1 MSTKW
6 VLVGSGGENTIAT
19 SVDGITW
26 TGLGRSIFYEA
37 YGVAYANNLWVAV
50 GNGSN
55 TIATSSDGITWTGRG
70 NTALAYNGYGVEYGK
85 DISGNDLWV
94 VVGQGINTNIVT
106 SVDGITWTARYNVGF
121 SYGYSIAYAN
131 NLWVMVGASPGTG
144 SGNTIATSVDG
155 ITWTVRSRNVLA
167 IQGTDVAYANNLW
180 VAVGSGGGTG
190 IGNTI
195 ATSVDG
201 ITWTGRGASVITSV
215 GYGVAYGNKLWVAVG
230 SGGNTIATSV
240 DGITW
245 TGRGSSVLTGAGY
258 SVAYANKFWV
268 IVGQGGNTV
277 ATSVDGIT
285 WTGRGATILT
295 TSGRGVAGP
304 LPLPLTLSN
313 FTISQKAVGDASFNL
328 VAPTTDS
335 SGVFT
340 YTSSNTAVATI
351 SGSAVTIVGI
361 GTSTITANQARN
373 TEYLS
378 ASISTT
384 LTVIQGTTVLSN
396 FSVPAKTIGN
406 ADFSLVPPTTKNT
419 GLITYTSSDTSVA
432 TISGTTIT
440 IVGIGTSTIT
450 ASQANTANFSS
461 ATTTALLTVGLAA
474 TITDFSVPA
483 KTFGDAPFS
492 IVDPTSNST
501 GTFTYTSSN
510 TAVATISGST
520 VTIIGAGT
528 ATITAFQGFT
538 EIYGPG
544 SITTTFTVNQAPPTM
559 TNFSVPT
566 KTFGDVSFGIVAPT
580 TNSTGAF
587 TYTSSDTTVATVSGS
602 RITIVGGGT
611 ATINANQASAANY
624 LAGTIPATF
633 TVNPTTTVLSNFY
646 VPAKSISTAPF
657 NLSPPTTNGN
667 GTFTYTSSDPT
678 VATID
683 GSMVTIIGLGTTA
696 ITAIQASTAS
706 FMSASI
712 TETLTVMNKVP
723 VSIGVGSGGNTIASS
738 TDLGLTWT
746 GRGAT
751 PFTTAG
757 YGVAGPATY
766 ADPSLNG
773 TLMISIYPVA
783 NSSCVLVDGFFKS
796 SLPSTLPIDITTANK
811 VVYGNGI
818 WVIGTYNTTGGNTI
832 AISSD
837 GGLTWTGKPLVNS
850 GNSLNTLTY
859 ANNLWVAGVIISS
872 SPAIIY
878 SSNNWATATTVSN
891 TMPHIGFNNISFAH
905 GYWFTNYYNRIY
917 STNDSNIT
925 SNFINRDN
933 AIIFNQNHLIPK
945 KFVAGKDNL
954 GANLIITIAGG
965 YNTNATAGNTIA
977 KSTNGSTWTNVPTT
991 LFNYYDSYPVDLAYG
1006 KDGSGNGIW
1015 MICGWTYPNG
1025 QYGGSNG
1032 IIATSYDGTN
1042 WTKTYTFSINS
1053 GAYVIKW
1060 TGTEWYAVCS
1070 DTMMKSTDGINW
1082 TTTANNSFMDLDIG
1096 PVVTYTKPT
1105 FIAVGQGGNTMATSN
1120 NGTTWT
1126 GAGSGV
1132 FRTAGY
1138 GVSWNGKE
1146 WVAVGS
1152 GGNTIAYSSDG
1163 ILWRGNSLLTFSTQG
1178 NDVAYGKDISGNGLW
1193 VVTGQG
1199 GNSIATSS
1207 NGLTWTGRG
1216 TTVFTSAGWCVAFG
1230 KDGSGNRL
1238 LVAVGQG
1245 TNTIATST
1253 NGITWTGR
1261 GATIFTTKGIGVTY
1275 ANNLW
1280 IAVGQGGNSIA
1291 TSVNGINWTGLG
1303 STIFTQGNG
1312 IRYTTNLW
1320 VATGTGANTIAT
1332 STNGTTWTGRGAT
1345 IFTTAGQDVLGPTS
1359 VEPIMTFTV
1368 PSKYIEEAPFT
1379 ITPPTTNSSG
1389 LITYTSSNASVAT
1402 IDGTTVTIVGLGTT
1416 TISAFQA
1423 STEYY
1428 ISGTIDASFTVN
1440 KLVTVLTDFSVP
1452 EKSIGDEAFTI
1463 IPPTSNSDAE
1473 ATYTYTSSNTTVATI
1488 VGTTITIVGAGT
1500 TTITA
1505 FQASSERY
1513 ASGTTTATFIVNKL
1527 ITVLA
1532 DFSVPAK
1539 TFGDVSFNLV
1549 APTMN
1554 RDGAIT
1560 YTSSNLA
1567 VATISGSRVT
1577 IVGGGTTT
1585 ITAFQ
1590 ASTPIYV
1597 SGTITAPLVV
1607 NQATTILT
1615 NFSVPTK
1622 TFGNAAFNIVAPTT
1636 NGNGAITYTSSDT
1649 TVATISG
1656 TTITIVGG
1664 GTTTITANQAST
1676 TNYLAGTITATL
1688 TVNQAIPTI
1697 TNFVVPAKIIGDV
1710 SFSLVNPTS
1719 NSSGLFTYTSSNT
1732 EVATIE
1738 GNIVT
1743 IIKNGIVIIT
1753 ASQASTNK
1761 YLSGS
1766 ITGTL
1771 YVRLIPTITNFVI
1784 PTKTYGEVS
1793 YFLFPSP
1800 ISNSSGYY
1808 TFTSSNTSVA
1818 TIYSSAVNSA
1828 NEVSVYGGGTAT
1840 ITAVQAMTDQ
1850 YISGTITTTF
1860 TVNPATTVL
1869 SIFSFS
1875 SRIYGDFTNINGPA
1889 FTIVPPTTNRPYDKG
1904 GFTYTSSDTSVATIN
1919 EYIITI
1925 VGAGTTTI
1933 TATQAGTSNYLS
1945 ASITAPFIISPATGL
1960 LSNFSVP
1967 DKVVGDASF
1976 SITNPASAANINYR
1990 LSNTGAFTYTS
2001 SNLAV
2006 ATIQGN
2012 VITVVGKGIST
2023 ITAVQA
2029 ATTNYT
2035 SASITTTFRVRL
2047 SPVLSNFVIPAKI
2060 FGDANFTVTPPTSD
2074 SDGAFNYSSSNTAVA
2089 WVSGNVITIVGG
2101 GTTTVTASQYFTD
2114 NYAIK
2119 TITTT
2124 FTVNPATPVLS
2135 NFSMYPR
2142 YILDTDVYMSA
2153 PASNSYGTFTY
2164 TSSNL
2169 AVVGTIVK
2177 SQYGGGYQGPIVG
2190 LGSTTITAYQAATA
2204 NYTGGSITTILQIV
2218 KVPNVLTYFF
2228 VPSLKF
2234 GDAPYTLTKPNSYSY
2249 GAFTYTSSNTSVATI
2264 SGEVI
2269 TVVGIGSSI
2278 ITANQASTPTYETGT
2293 TSGTLVVSA
2302 GLTGLANFVVPTKT
2316 FGDASFNL
2324 VAPTT
2329 SSPGAITY
2337 TSSNTAVATVT
2348 NNTITIVGAGT
2359 STITASQASTTN
2371 YASGTISATLTV
2383 NKATT
2388 ALTNFSVPAKAFGDA
2403 SFNIVAPTTN
2413 SNGSLTYTSSNTAV
2427 ATVSGSR
2434 ITIIGVGTS
2443 TITASQET
2451 NTNYTA
2457 ATSTTTLTV
2466 NKATTVLTN
2475 FSVPLKI
2482 FRNAP
2487 FLVNPPTTNSNGAIT
2502 YTSSNTAVATI
2513 SGTTITIVGIGTS
2526 TITANQATTTNYL
2539 AGTTTA
2545 VFQVN
2550 NATPVITNFVIPTK
2564 TFGDAAFSLV
2574 NPTSN
2579 SIGAFTYTSS
2589 NTAVATIAGNVVTI
2603 VGGGTTTITAT
2614 QASTADYD
2622 IGTSNATLTVNQAT
2636 TILSNFSVSAKTYGD
2651 VSFNMV
2657 APTTN
2662 SNGAFTYTS
2671 SNTEVATIVGNTITI
2686 VGAGTSTIT
2695 AIQASTV
2702 SYTSS
2707 SITASFQV
2715 GQGIPTLSFS
2725 IPTKTI
2731 LDAAYTI
2738 TPPTS
2743 NSIGTFTYSSSN
2755 ASVATI
2761 VGTTVT
2767 MVGLGTTTI
2776 TAVQANSVNYVPAT
2790 ITATFTVIKATP
2802 TLTNFS
2808 IPTKNL
2814 GNPTF
2819 LITAP
2824 TTDSDGTFTYTSSDT
2839 SVATIVGNR
2848 VTIKAVGTSIITA
2861 SQASTANYFAATNTD
2876 TLIVTLV
2883 PTVLTNFSLP
2893 LKKFTDIPFKIQ
2905 ASSNSSGAITYT
2917 SSDTSI
2923 ATIVGDMV
2931 TIVAAGTTS
2940 ISATQ
2945 VSWTNYASATITETL
2960 QVDPLTTVL
2969 ANFSVPQKTFGNAPF
2984 SLANP
2989 SSNRPGAFTYTSSD
3003 TSVATIDGNMVTIV
3017 RGGTSTI
3024 TATQSG
3030 ANNYTPETITSLFT
3044 VNRAIPVITNFVVPE
3059 KLFGDANF
3067 NIIDPSSNSNG
3078 NFTYTSSNS
3087 FVANV
3092 VGNIV
3097 IIVGAGTC
3105 TINAVQASTVSYIS
3119 GTISASLVVNKGPP
3133 TMTNFTISTK
3143 TFGNSAF
3150 KLTPPTSNSIG
3161 AFTYTSSDITVATVA
3176 RDVVTIVGLGTAT
3189 ITALQ
3194 TSTAHYTSGS
3204 TTTTLTVNQ
3213 GASTLSNFVV
3223 PAKTAGDAA
3232 FSLVPPTTKSDGAI
3246 TYTSSN
3252 TSVATIV
3259 GNTVTI
3265 VGGGTST
3272 ITANQAS
3279 TETFASGIITAP
3291 FTVTRISTILTNFSV
3306 PQKTFGNATFAITP
3320 PTSNSDGL
3328 ITYTSSNTSVATVE
3342 GDVVTIVGAGNTT
3355 ITAVQAMTPTYASAT
3370 ITVVFQVN
3378 PITTVLTNFS
3388 VPAKIPGDADF
3399 GLVPPSSNSDGAFT
3413 YTSSNP
3419 AVATIVD
3426 GVVTIVGLGSS
3437 TISAVQASTT
3447 NYTSRTI
3454 TAILAVNRITT
3465 ALTNFV
3471 VPAKN
3476 FGDASFSLV
3485 PPTSNST
3492 GAFTYTSSNL
3502 LVATIAGD
3510 VVTLV
3515 GTGSCIITAAQAST
3529 FNSTSA
3535 EITASLVI
3543 SRTSPILTNFSVL
3556 AKDFGSAAF
3565 KLTPPTTNGV
3575 GAFTYTSSDLTVAT
3589 IVKDIV
3595 TLVGIGTATI
3605 TAVQVS
3611 TANFT
3616 SGTITTTLT
3625 VSRGT
3630 PVLTSFVVGTK
3641 KIGDEAFSLVPPT
3654 SNSDGAIT
3662 YTSSD
3667 LSVATIDGSTITIVG
3682 RGTSTITAVQAST
3695 TNFLSGSTTALFT
3708 VNRITSVL
3716 TNFSVPVKTFG
3727 DASFNLV
3734 APSSNSDG
3742 TFTYTSSDL
3751 NVATIEGS
3759 TVTIVGGGSATI
3771 TAVQSSTAIYG
3782 SESITAL
3789 FQVNQIKTVL
3799 SEFSVS
3805 TKIIGDEAFALVPP
3819 ITNGDG
3825 TFTYTSSNPAVAT
3838 IDGDVVTILALGSTT
3853 IRAVQ
3858 ASTANYTSDTITT
3871 LFQVKLIRT
3880 VLTNFVVP
3888 TKTVGDVSFNLIP
3901 PTTNSTGAFTY
3912 TSSNLL
3918 VATVAADVVTI
3929 VGTGNVTI
3937 AAFQESTENS
3947 TSAKITASLIVN
3959 KASNSMSWFSV
3970 PEKAFGNA
3978 PFTLTAPTTN
3988 SNGAFT
3994 YTSSDTSVATIVR
4007 DVITIVGVG
4016 TSTITAVQARTVN
4029 YEAGTMTTLFTVGEG
4044 TPVLTNF
4051 SMPTKKVG
4059 DTPFNI
4065 INPSSN
4071 SNGAFTYTSSDPAV
4085 ATIVGDLVTIVG
4097 RGTSTITARQSSTTN
4112 FVTGTITSTLQV
4124 NLIPTVLTNFA
4135 VATKTF
4141 GGATFTIIPPT
4152 TNSDGEFTYTS
4163 SDITV
4168 AAIDDDVVTIVGA
4181 GNAII
4186 TAVQESTN
4194 SYGVGTT
4201 TALFTVDPIRTVL
4214 SNFAIPA
4221 KIIGD
4226 GDFSIARPTTASNG
4240 AITYTSSNLTV
4251 ATIEN
4256 DAITIVG
4263 LGSSIIT
4270 ATQAATDDYT
4280 SARTTAIFNVN
4291 LLTTVLSDFAVPA
4304 KIVGDASF
4312 SLVPPTTN
4320 TAGAFTYTSSNAL
4333 VATVSADVVTVVGV
4347 GTCTITAVQAST
4359 PNSTSSIITASLVVS
4374 KNAPTFTNFSIA
4386 DKVFGNAA
4394 FKLTHPTSTNTAGAF
4409 TYTSSDPTVATIA
4422 KDVVTIIGVGS
4433 ATITAVQ
4440 ASTASFTSGTITTTL
4455 TVNSGTPVLTNF
4467 SVPTK
4472 IGGSAPFSLV
4482 IPRSISDGAFTYT
4495 SSNADVATIDGDVVT
4510 IVGAGTTTITASQAS
4525 TDKYLPASV
4534 TATFT
4539 VNKITTVLTD
4549 FAVASKAVGNAAFSL
4564 VPPTTNSDGAFT
4576 YTSSNLA
4583 VATIAGDV
4591 VTIIGGGVSTIT
4603 AVQSGTTNYTSA
4615 TVTALFRVSA
4625 LTTVLSNFNI
4635 PTKAVG
4641 NAPFAI
4647 PPPTTNG
4654 DGAFTYTSS
4663 NTAIAT
4669 IAGNMMTIVGA
4680 GSITI
4685 KAVQASSENYTS
4697 ATIST
4702 MMIVN
4707 KGTPAIT
4714 NFVMPVKEIGMAD
4727 FSIINPTSPSTGEFT
4742 YTSSNIKVATI
4753 FKNVVS
4759 IKGIGTSTITATQA
4773 MSANYIGETLTT
4785 EFIVNQMSPTLSTAF
4800 IVPATK
4806 MVGDKTFK
4814 LVAPKSNSISPFVF
4828 SSSDIAVVKIAKDVV
4843 TVFGAGTATITATQA
4858 ATKSYGPKTV
4868 TGTITVTK
4876 KQTVLINFSI
4886 PTKTAGTAP
4895 FAIVP
4900 PTTNGNGLFTYT
4912 SSNQAVATIAGNMV
4926 TIVGV
4931 GNTTIT
4937 ANQAATANFTSETI
4951 STPLVVNLPTPQLGP
4966 LQITNKSLSNVSYTI
4981 VDPTK
4986 PINNTGTWTY
4996 SSSDLTKATVSGN
5009 VVTLVDSGIVTIRA
5023 ALSSD
5028 SVYNSALLMTQF
5040 SISAQDVAP
5049 SSFVFVKSSEV
5060 AAAIP
5065 ATFVPSLNVVLPP
5078 AVSNPANI
5086 AKFNPTLGT
5095 IAEKQANQ
5103 NMVVNALLYMFP
5115 MATTVSVPT
5124 TLLYVPL
5131 AFNKS
5136 KLKNIKLVRPSGT
5149 TDETP
5154 LVINTLATDSA
5165 VGFLCSILEVGNSV
5179 QLNGVGTFVGNFI
5192 KITRGA
5198 NNTYSVIKTTKANVT
5213 TNSVA
5218 TNGDIITF
5226 VGITA
5231 MIGYN

>member
-1 MSTKW
+1 MANKW
-6 VLVGSGGENTIAT
+6 IAVGLGGNSFAS
-19 SVDGITW
+19 SVDGINW
-26 TGLGRSIFYEA
+26 TGGGASVFTTLGFGVT
-37 YGVAYANNLWVAV
+37 YGNNLWVAV
-50 GNGSN
+50 G
-55 TIATSSDGITWTGRG
+55 TG
-70 NTALAYNGYGVEYGK
+70 
-85 DISGNDLWV
+85 
-94 VVGQGINTNIVT
+94 
-106 SVDGITWTARYNVGF
+106 
-121 SYGYSIAYAN
+121 
-131 NLWVMVGASPGTG
+131 
-144 SGNTIATSVDG
+144 GNTIATSTNG
-155 ITWTVRSRNVLA
+155 TTWTGRGQTVITSEGRS
-167 IQGTDVAYANNLW
+167 VAYENGLW
-180 VAVGSGGGTG
+180 VAVGSGGT
-190 IGNTI
+190 NRI

-201 ITWTGRGASVITSV
+201 ITWTGRSPSVFTM
-215 GYGVAYGNKLWVAVG
+215 YGLCVTYANNLWVATG
-230 SGGNTIATSV
+230 IGGNTIATSV
-240 DGITW
+240 DGLSW
-245 TGRGSSVLTGAGY
+245 TGRGVSVFTTSGFG
-258 SVAYANKFWV
+258 VAYANGLWV
-268 IVGQGGNTV
+268 AVGDGGNTI
-277 ATSVDGIT
+277 ATSTDGLT
-285 WTGRGATILT
+285 WTGRGASVITASGKGVAYGNGLWVAVGSGGNSIATSTNGTTWTGRGYNVFTNEARSVAYINNLWVATGIGGNTIAT
-295 TSGRGVAGP
+295 STNGTTWTGRGASVFTSGGYGVVRAP
-304 LPLPLTLSN
+304 PPLTPTISN
-313 FTISQKAVGDASFNL
+313 FTVSPKAFGDSSFNL
-328 VAPTTDS
+328 VNPTSDS
-335 SGVFT
+335 SGAFT

-351 SGSAVTIVGI
+351 VGSRVTMVGV
-361 GTSTITANQARN
+361 GTSTITAVQAS
-373 TEYLS
+373 TDYF
-378 ASISTT
+378 ISGTITTT
-384 LTVIQGTTVLSN
+384 LTVNQGTNVLTN
-396 FSVPAKTIGN
+396 FSVPVKSIGN
-406 ADFSLVPPTTKNT
+406 ADFAIVPPTTNSL
-419 GLITYTSSDTSVA
+419 GAITYTSSDTTVA
-432 TISGTTIT
+432 TIAGTTIT
-440 IVGIGTSTIT
+440 IVGVGSSTIT
-450 ASQANTANFSS
+450 ASQESTANYTS
-461 ATTTALLTVGLAA
+461 ATITALFTVGQAV
-474 TITDFSVPA
+474 TITDFVIPA
-483 KTFGDAPFS
+483 KTFGDVSFS
-492 IVDPTSNST
+492 LVDPSSNSD
-501 GTFTYTSSN
+501 GLFSYTSSN
-510 TAVATISGST
+510 TAVATIVGGT
-520 VTIIGAGT
+520 VTIVGAGT
-528 ATITAFQGFT
+528 TTITANQAFT

-544 SITTTFTVNQAPPTM
+544 SITASLVVSQATPTI
-559 TNFSVPT
+559 TNFLVPT
-566 KTFGDVSFGIVAPT
+566 KTFGDVSFNITPPT
-580 TNSTGAF
+580 TNSPASF

-611 ATINANQASAANY
+611 ATITANQASTANY
-624 LAGTIPATF
+624 LSGSIPATF
-633 TVNPTTTVLSNFY
+633 TVNQATPTITNFS
-646 VPAKSISTAPF
+646 VPAKIVGDASF
-657 NLSPPTTNGN
+657 NL
-667 GTFTYTSSDPT
+667 
-678 VATID
+678 V
-683 GSMVTIIGLGTTA
+683 
-696 ITAIQASTAS
+696 
-706 FMSASI
+706 
-712 TETLTVMNKVP
+712 
-723 VSIGVGSGGNTIASS
+723 
-738 TDLGLTWT
+738 
-746 GRGAT
+746 
-751 PFTTAG
+751 
-757 YGVAGPATY
+757 
-766 ADPSLNG
+766 
-773 TLMISIYPVA
+773 
-783 NSSCVLVDGFFKS
+783 
-796 SLPSTLPIDITTANK
+796 
-811 VVYGNGI
+811 
-818 WVIGTYNTTGGNTI
+818 
-832 AISSD
+832 
-837 GGLTWTGKPLVNS
+837 
-850 GNSLNTLTY
+850 
-859 ANNLWVAGVIISS
+859 
-872 SPAIIY
+872 
-878 SSNNWATATTVSN
+878 
-891 TMPHIGFNNISFAH
+891 
-905 GYWFTNYYNRIY
+905 
-917 STNDSNIT
+917 
-925 SNFINRDN
+925 
-933 AIIFNQNHLIPK
+933 
-945 KFVAGKDNL
+945 
-954 GANLIITIAGG
+954 
-965 YNTNATAGNTIA
+965 
-977 KSTNGSTWTNVPTT
+977 VPT
-991 LFNYYDSYPVDLAYG
+991 S
-1006 KDGSGNGIW
+1006 
-1015 MICGWTYPNG
+1015 
-1025 QYGGSNG
+1025 
-1032 IIATSYDGTN
+1032 
-1042 WTKTYTFSINS
+1042 
-1053 GAYVIKW
+1053 
-1060 TGTEWYAVCS
+1060 
-1070 DTMMKSTDGINW
+1070 
-1082 TTTANNSFMDLDIG
+1082 
-1096 PVVTYTKPT
+1096 
-1105 FIAVGQGGNTMATSN
+1105 
-1120 NGTTWT
+1120 
-1126 GAGSGV
+1126 
-1132 FRTAGY
+1132 
-1138 GVSWNGKE
+1138 
-1146 WVAVGS
+1146 
-1152 GGNTIAYSSDG
+1152 
-1163 ILWRGNSLLTFSTQG
+1163 
-1178 NDVAYGKDISGNGLW
+1178 
-1193 VVTGQG
+1193 
-1199 GNSIATSS
+1199 
-1207 NGLTWTGRG
+1207 
-1216 TTVFTSAGWCVAFG
+1216 
-1230 KDGSGNRL
+1230 
-1238 LVAVGQG
+1238 
-1245 TNTIATST
+1245 
-1253 NGITWTGR
+1253 
-1261 GATIFTTKGIGVTY
+1261 
-1275 ANNLW
+1275 
-1280 IAVGQGGNSIA
+1280 
-1291 TSVNGINWTGLG
+1291 
-1303 STIFTQGNG
+1303 
-1312 IRYTTNLW
+1312 
-1320 VATGTGANTIAT
+1320 
-1332 STNGTTWTGRGAT
+1332 
-1345 IFTTAGQDVLGPTS
+1345 
-1359 VEPIMTFTV
+1359 
-1368 PSKYIEEAPFT
+1368 
-1379 ITPPTTNSSG
+1379 NSSG
-1389 LITYTSSNASVAT
+1389 LITYTSSNEAVAT
-1402 IDGTTVTIVGLGTT
+1402 IDGSTVTIVGNGVS
-1416 TISAFQA
+1416 TITAVQA
-1423 STEYY
+1423 STTNYL
-1428 ISGTIDASFTVN
+1428 SG
-1440 KLVTVLTDFSVP
+1440 
-1452 EKSIGDEAFTI
+1452 SI
-1463 IPPTSNSDAE
+1463 
-1473 ATYTYTSSNTTVATI
+1473 
-1488 VGTTITIVGAGT
+1488 
-1500 TTITA
+1500 
-1505 FQASSERY
+1505 
-1513 ASGTTTATFIVNKL
+1513 TATFIVRL
-1527 ITVLA
+1527 TPVIT
-1532 DFSVPAK
+1532 DFSVTAK
-1539 TFGDVSFNLV
+1539 TFGDVSFNII
-1549 APTMN
+1549 APTTDS
-1554 RDGAIT
+1554 DGVFT
-1560 YTSSNLA
+1560 YTSSNTA
-1567 VATISGSRVT
+1567 VATVSGSRVT
-1577 IVGGGTTT
+1577 IVAAGSAT
-1585 ITAFQ
+1585 ITAVQ
-1590 ASTPIYV
+1590 SMTINYI

-1607 NQATTILT
+1607 SKATAILT
-1615 NFSVPTK
+1615 NFSVPIK
-1622 TFGNAAFNIVAPTT
+1622 TFGNAAFAITAPTT
-1636 NGNGAITYTSSDT
+1636 NSPGALTYTSSNT
-1649 TVATISG
+1649 AVATVSG

-1664 GTTTITANQAST
+1664 GTATITANQAST
-1676 TNYLAGTITATL
+1676 ANYLAGTITATL
-1688 TVNQAIPTI
+1688 TVNQATPTI
-1697 TNFVVPAKIIGDV
+1697 TNFVVPAKVIGDA
-1710 SFSLVNPTS
+1710 SFNLVNPTS
-1719 NSSGLFTYTSSNT
+1719 NSSGLFTYTSSDT
-1732 EVATIE
+1732 TVATIE
-1738 GNIVT
+1738 GNVVT
-1743 IIKNGIVIIT
+1743 IITNGIVTIT
-1753 ASQASTNK
+1753 ASQASTTN
-1761 YLSGS
+1761 YISRSL
-1766 ITGTL
+1766 TGTL

-1784 PTKTYGEVS
+1784 PTKTFGEVS
-1793 YFLFPSP
+1793 YLNFPSP
-1800 ISNSSGYY
+1800 VSDSSGFY

-1818 TIYSSAVNSA
+1818 SIYSNAVNEV
-1828 NEVSVYGGGTAT
+1828 NELTIRAGGTTT

-1869 SIFSFS
+1869 SNFSVAS
-1875 SRIYGDFTNINGPA
+1875 KTYGDYSNGNA
-1889 FTIVPPTTNRPYDKG
+1889 MNFSAIPPTTNNNQG
-1904 GFTYTSSDTSVATIN
+1904 AFTYTSSNTSVATIN
-1919 EYIITI
+1919 QYIITI

-1933 TATQAGTSNYLS
+1933 TAVQASASNYTT
-1945 ASITAPFIISPATGL
+1945 ASISAPFTVTPATGV

-1976 SITNPASAANINYR
+1976 SITNPTSVKNYFA
-1990 LSNTGAFTYTS
+1990 LANTGAFTYTS
-2001 SNLAV
+2001 SNTAV
-2006 ATIQGN
+2006 ATIVGN
-2012 VITVVGKGIST
+2012 VITVVGKGTST

-2047 SPVLSNFVIPAKI
+2047 IPTLSNFVIPAKI
-2060 FGDANFTVTPPTSD
+2060 FGNADFTVTPPTTD
-2074 SDGAFNYSSSNTAVA
+2074 SDGSFDYTSSNSAVA
-2089 WVSGNVITIVGG
+2089 YFYSGNFIKILVAGTI
-2101 GTTTVTASQYFTD
+2101 TVTATLSATND
-2114 NYAIK
+2114 YASK

-2135 NFSMYPR
+2135 NFSNLTKYVGASF
-2142 YILDTDVYMSA
+2142 YITQ
-2153 PASNSYGTFTY
+2153 PISNSTGAWTY
-2164 TSSNL
+2164 TSSDTSV
-2169 AVVGTIVK
+2169 ASISIIYGSSYVTI
-2177 SQYGGGYQGPIVG
+2177 SQV
-2190 LGSTTITAYQAATA
+2190 GSTTITAVQAATA
-2204 NYTGGSITTILQIV
+2204 NYTATSITAILQIIKNPSNLSSFVIPV
-2218 KVPNVLTYFF
+2218 KQ
-2228 VPSLKF
+2228 F
-2234 GDAPYTLTKPNSYSY
+2234 GNAPFTLSNPQTSSS
-2249 GAFTYTSSNTSVATI
+2249 GAFTYTSSDTTVATI
-2264 SGEVI
+2264 AGN
-2269 TVVGIGSSI
+2269 VVTILGIGNST
-2278 ITANQASTPTYETGT
+2278 ITANQAMTPTYEAGT
-2293 TSGTLVVSA
+2293 ITGTLVVNVGTSV
-2302 GLTGLANFVVPTKT
+2302 LTNFSVPAKT

-2324 VAPTT
+2324 VAPTANGN
-2329 SSPGAITY
+2329 GAITY

-2348 NNTITIVGAGT
+2348 NNTVTIVGAGT

-2371 YASGTISATLTV
+2371 YTSATTTATLTV
-2383 NKATT
+2383 SKATT
-2388 ALTNFSVPAKAFGDA
+2388 ALTNFAVGTKMFGDA
-2403 SFNIVAPTTN
+2403 SFNLVAPTTN
-2413 SNGSLTYTSSNTAV
+2413 SNGVITYTSSNTAV
-2427 ATVSGSR
+2427 ATVSGTTL
-2434 ITIIGVGTS
+2434 TIVGVGTS
-2443 TITASQET
+2443 TITASQAT
-2451 NTNYTA
+2451 NTNFLA
-2457 ATSTTTLTV
+2457 ATTTSTLTV
-2466 NKATTVLTN
+2466 NKGTTVLTN
-2475 FSVPLKI
+2475 FSVPIKI
-2482 FRNAP
+2482 IRNAP
-2487 FLVNPPTTNSNGAIT
+2487 FTITAPTTNRA
-2502 YTSSNTAVATI
+2502 
-2513 SGTTITIVGIGTS
+2513 
-2526 TITANQATTTNYL
+2526 
-2539 AGTTTA
+2539 
-2545 VFQVN
+2545 
-2550 NATPVITNFVIPTK
+2550 
-2564 TFGDAAFSLV
+2564 
-2574 NPTSN
+2574 
-2579 SIGAFTYTSS
+2579 GAFTYTSS
-2589 NTAVATIAGNVVTI
+2589 NTAVATISGNVVTIVGIGTSTITASQSTTTNYLAGTITAVFQVTNAIPVITNFSVPTKTFGDATFSLVDPSSNSTGLFTYSSSNTAIATIAGNVVTI
-2603 VGGGTTTITAT
+2603 VGGGTATITVV
-2614 QASTADYD
+2614 QASTVDYD
-2622 IGTSNATLTVNQAT
+2622 IGTSTASFIVGPAT
-2636 TILSNFSVSAKTYGD
+2636 TVITSFSVSAKTYGD
-2651 VSFNMV
+2651 ASFNIIT
-2657 APTTN
+2657 PTTN

-2671 SNTEVATIVGNTITI
+2671 SNTAVATISGNVVTI
-2686 VGAGTSTIT
+2686 VGAGSSTIT
-2695 AIQASTV
+2695 AVQASTA
-2702 SYTSS
+2702 SYTSAT
-2707 SITASFQV
+2707 ITASFQV
-2715 GQGIPTLSFS
+2715 GQGTPTISFS
-2725 IPTKTI
+2725 VPTKTI
-2731 LDAAYTI
+2731 VDTPYTI
-2738 TPPTS
+2738 APPTS
-2743 NSIGTFTYSSSN
+2743 NSNGLITYTSSN
-2755 ASVATI
+2755 VAVATI
-2761 VGTTVT
+2761 NGSTVT
-2767 MVGLGTTTI
+2767 MVGLGSTTI
-2776 TAVQANSVNYVPAT
+2776 TAVQANTVNYIPAT
-2790 ITATFTVIKATP
+2790 ITATFMVIKATP

-2808 IPTKNL
+2808 VPAKNL
-2814 GNPTF
+2814 GSPTF

-2839 SVATIVGNR
+2839 AVATIIGNR

-4291 LLTTVLSDFAVPA
+4291 LLTTVLSDFSVPA

>member
-6 VLVGSGGENTIAT
+6 VS
-19 SVDGITW
+19 
-26 TGLGRSIFYEA
+26 
-37 YGVAYANNLWVAV
+37 
-50 GNGSN
+50 
-55 TIATSSDGITWTGRG
+55 
-70 NTALAYNGYGVEYGK
+70 
-85 DISGNDLWV
+85 
-94 VVGQGINTNIVT
+94 
-106 SVDGITWTARYNVGF
+106 
-121 SYGYSIAYAN
+121 
-131 NLWVMVGASPGTG
+131 
-144 SGNTIATSVDG
+144 
-155 ITWTVRSRNVLA
+155 
-167 IQGTDVAYANNLW
+167 
-180 VAVGSGGGTG
+180 
-190 IGNTI
+190 
-195 ATSVDG
+195 
-201 ITWTGRGASVITSV
+201 
-215 GYGVAYGNKLWVAVG
+215 VG
-230 SGGNTIATSV
+230 SGGNTIATSTDLGV
-240 DGITW
+240 
-245 TGRGSSVLTGAGY
+245 S
-258 SVAYANKFWV
+258 
-268 IVGQGGNTV
+268 
-277 ATSVDGIT
+277 
-285 WTGRGATILT
+285 WTGRGA
-295 TSGRGVAGP
+295 
-304 LPLPLTLSN
+304 N
-313 FTISQKAVGDASFNL
+313 
-328 VAPTTDS
+328 
-335 SGVFT
+335 
-340 YTSSNTAVATI
+340 
-351 SGSAVTIVGI
+351 
-361 GTSTITANQARN
+361 
-373 TEYLS
+373 
-378 ASISTT
+378 
-384 LTVIQGTTVLSN
+384 
-396 FSVPAKTIGN
+396 
-406 ADFSLVPPTTKNT
+406 
-419 GLITYTSSDTSVA
+419 
-432 TISGTTIT
+432 
-440 IVGIGTSTIT
+440 
-450 ASQANTANFSS
+450 
-461 ATTTALLTVGLAA
+461 
-474 TITDFSVPA
+474 
-483 KTFGDAPFS
+483 
-492 IVDPTSNST
+492 
-501 GTFTYTSSN
+501 
-510 TAVATISGST
+510 
-520 VTIIGAGT
+520 
-528 ATITAFQGFT
+528 
-538 EIYGPG
+538 
-544 SITTTFTVNQAPPTM
+544 
-559 TNFSVPT
+559 
-566 KTFGDVSFGIVAPT
+566 
-580 TNSTGAF
+580 
-587 TYTSSDTTVATVSGS
+587 
-602 RITIVGGGT
+602 
-611 ATINANQASAANY
+611 
-624 LAGTIPATF
+624 
-633 TVNPTTTVLSNFY
+633 
-646 VPAKSISTAPF
+646 
-657 NLSPPTTNGN
+657 
-667 GTFTYTSSDPT
+667 
-678 VATID
+678 
-683 GSMVTIIGLGTTA
+683 
-696 ITAIQASTAS
+696 
-706 FMSASI
+706 
-712 TETLTVMNKVP
+712 
-723 VSIGVGSGGNTIASS
+723 
-738 TDLGLTWT
+738 
-746 GRGAT
+746 

-773 TLMISIYPVA
+773 TLMIGSGNIFV
-783 NSSCVLVDGFFKS
+783 NGFFKGS
-796 SLPSTLPIDITTANK
+796 IPSIMPINMGYSRSI
-811 VVYGNGI
+811 VYGNGI
-818 WVIGTYNTTGGNTI
+818 WVVGTYDTAGGNTI

-878 SSNNWATATTVSN
+878 SSDNWATATTVRN
-891 TMPHIGFNNISFAH
+891 TMPHVGFNNISFAH
-905 GYWFTNYYNRIY
+905 GYWFTNYNNRIY

-965 YNTNATAGNTIA
+965 YNTNYTAGNTIA

-991 LFNYYDSYPVDLAYG
+991 LFNYYNSYPVDLAYG

-1025 QYGGSNG
+1025 QYGGGSNG

-1042 WTKTYTFSINS
+1042 WTKTYTFSINT

-1060 TGTEWYAVCS
+1060 TGTEWYAGCS
-1070 DTMMKSTDGINW
+1070 YTMMKSTDGINW

-1105 FIAVGQGGNTMATSN
+1105 FIAVGQGGNTIATSN

-1132 FRTAGY
+1132 FITAGY

-1163 ILWRGNSLLTFSTQG
+1163 ILWSRNSIVFSTQG
-1178 NDVAYGKDISGNGLW
+1178 NDVVYGKDNSGNGLW
-1193 VVTGQG
+1193 VVAGQG

-1207 NGLTWTGRG
+1207 DNGNTWVGRG
-1216 TTVFTSAGWCVAFG
+1216 TTVFTTAGWCVAFG

-1253 NGITWTGR
+1253 NGTTWTGR

-1280 IAVGQGGNSIA
+1280 VAVGQGGNSIA

-1312 IRYTTNLW
+1312 IRYTINLW
-1320 VATGTGANTIAT
+1320 VATGTGSNTIAT
-1332 STNGTTWTGRGAT
+1332 STNGTTWTGRGT
-1345 IFTTAGQDVLGPTS
+1345 TVFTTAGQDVLGPTS
-1359 VEPIMTFTV
+1359 VEPMMTFTV
-1368 PSKYIEEAPFT
+1368 PPRYIEEAPFT
-1379 ITPPTTNSSG
+1379 ITPPTSNSSG

-1402 IDGTTVTIVGLGTT
+1402 INGTTVTIVGLGTT

-1473 ATYTYTSSNTTVATI
+1473 ATYTYTSSDTTVATI

-1527 ITVLA
+1527 ITTLT

-1549 APTMN
+1549 APTIN

-1577 IVGGGTTT
+1577 IVGGGSAT

-1590 ASTPIYV
+1590 ASTPIYASGTTTAPLV
-1597 SGTITAPLVV
+1597 VNQATTVLSNFSVPTKTFGNAAFNIVAPTTNGNGAITYTSSDTTVATITNNTITIVGVGSSTITANQASTANYTSGTIPATFTVNQATPVLTNFSVPAKAISTAPFNLSPPTTNGNGTFTYTSSDPTVATIDGSLVTINGLGTTAITALQSSTVNFKSASITETLTVLNKLPLSIGVGSGGNTIATSTDLGLTWSGRGASSFTTSGYGVAGPATYDVSTHSPANSLYIATGANTFLKSTDGTTWTSIGTPIALTHGFVSYWSGTMWIIGGMNNSHYGNNFITSTDNGLTWINRNTTAINYMFGLYNNGKMWVATGYYSNNIATSIDGITWVGRGLVFSSDTGESDVVWGNNTWIAVGDANRGNSIVTSTDGITWTGRGKTIFSVAGKKIAWNGSLFIAVGSGGNSIAYSNNGTSWTGNNTIFTSGLSVAWNQNTWIALGSGGNTIAYSTDGITWTGSNRISGDNIYWSKNLNQWIISRLNNNTYYTSSNGISWSSKTLTSGTIFNMFWTNTNIFTKPTFVAVGAGGNTLVGSTDGTTWSVSPYGSPFSAAGYGVSWNGKQWVAVGSGGNTIAYSSDGLLWTGNNSQILSTQGNDVAYGKDISGNGLWVVTGQGGNRIATSSDGLTWTGRGATIFTSAGWCVAFGKDGSGNRLLVAVGEGTNTIATSTNGITWTGRGATIFTTKGTGVTYANNLWVAVGEGGNSIATSVNGINWTGLGSTIFTQGNGIRYTINLWVATGTGANTIATSTNGTTWTGRGTTVFTAAGHDVLGPTSVEPMMTFTVPPRYIEEAPFIITPPTTNSSGLITYTSSNASVATIDGTTVTILGPGTTTITAFQASTDYYISGTIDASFTVNKLVTVLTNFSVPEKSIGDEAFTIIPPTSNSDAEATYTYTSSDATVATIVGTTITIVGAGTSTITAFQASSERYASGTTTATFIVNKLITTLTDFSVPAKTFGDVSFNLVAPTINRDGLITYTSSNLAVATISGSRVTIVGGGTATITAFQASTPIYASGTITAPLVV

-1649 TVATISG
+1649 TVATI
-1656 TTITIVGG
+1656 TNNTITIVGVG
-1664 GTTTITANQAST
+1664 SSTITANQAST
-1676 TNYLAGTITATL
+1676 ANYTSGTIPATFTVNQATAVLTNFSVPTKIVGNAPFSLVNPTTNSNGIITYTSSDLTVATVSGNTITIVGVGSCIIIADQSSTSNYLAGTITASFQ
-1688 TVNQAIPTI
+1688 VNQI
-1697 TNFVVPAKIIGDV
+1697 
-1710 SFSLVNPTS
+1710 
-1719 NSSGLFTYTSSNT
+1719 
-1732 EVATIE
+1732 
-1738 GNIVT
+1738 
-1743 IIKNGIVIIT
+1743 
-1753 ASQASTNK
+1753 
-1761 YLSGS
+1761 
-1766 ITGTL
+1766 
-1771 YVRLIPTITNFVI
+1771 
-1784 PTKTYGEVS
+1784 
-1793 YFLFPSP
+1793 
-1800 ISNSSGYY
+1800 
-1808 TFTSSNTSVA
+1808 
-1818 TIYSSAVNSA
+1818 
-1828 NEVSVYGGGTAT
+1828 
-1840 ITAVQAMTDQ
+1840 
-1850 YISGTITTTF
+1850 
-1860 TVNPATTVL
+1860 TTVL
-1869 SIFSFS
+1869 S
-1875 SRIYGDFTNINGPA
+1875 G
-1889 FTIVPPTTNRPYDKG
+1889 
-1904 GFTYTSSDTSVATIN
+1904 
-1919 EYIITI
+1919 
-1925 VGAGTTTI
+1925 
-1933 TATQAGTSNYLS
+1933 
-1945 ASITAPFIISPATGL
+1945 
-1960 LSNFSVP
+1960 FSVP
-1967 DKVVGDASF
+1967 AKQF
-1976 SITNPASAANINYR
+1976 AN
-1990 LSNTGAFTYTS
+1990 A
-2001 SNLAV
+2001 
-2006 ATIQGN
+2006 
-2012 VITVVGKGIST
+2012 
-2023 ITAVQA
+2023 
-2029 ATTNYT
+2029 
-2035 SASITTTFRVRL
+2035 
-2047 SPVLSNFVIPAKI
+2047 
-2060 FGDANFTVTPPTSD
+2060 D
-2074 SDGAFNYSSSNTAVA
+2074 
-2089 WVSGNVITIVGG
+2089 
-2101 GTTTVTASQYFTD
+2101 
-2114 NYAIK
+2114 
-2119 TITTT
+2119 
-2124 FTVNPATPVLS
+2124 
-2135 NFSMYPR
+2135 
-2142 YILDTDVYMSA
+2142 
-2153 PASNSYGTFTY
+2153 
-2164 TSSNL
+2164 
-2169 AVVGTIVK
+2169 
-2177 SQYGGGYQGPIVG
+2177 
-2190 LGSTTITAYQAATA
+2190 
-2204 NYTGGSITTILQIV
+2204 
-2218 KVPNVLTYFF
+2218 
-2228 VPSLKF
+2228 
-2234 GDAPYTLTKPNSYSY
+2234 
-2249 GAFTYTSSNTSVATI
+2249 
-2264 SGEVI
+2264 
-2269 TVVGIGSSI
+2269 
-2278 ITANQASTPTYETGT
+2278 
-2293 TSGTLVVSA
+2293 
-2302 GLTGLANFVVPTKT
+2302 
-2316 FGDASFNL
+2316 FNL

-2329 SSPGAITY
+2329 NSPGAFTY
-2337 TSSNTAVATVT
+2337 TSSNTAVATIFGSTVT
-2348 NNTITIVGAGT
+2348 VVGVGSA
-2359 STITASQASTTN
+2359 TITASQASTTN

-2383 NKATT
+2383 SKATT

-2403 SFNIVAPTTN
+2403 SFNLVAPTTN

-2434 ITIIGVGTS
+2434 INIIGVGTS
-2443 TITASQET
+2443 TITASQAT

-2475 FSVPLKI
+2475 FSIPVKVI
-2482 FRNAP
+2482 RNGP
-2487 FLVNPPTTNSNGAIT
+2487 FLVNPPTTNSNGAFT

-2513 SGTTITIVGIGTS
+2513 SGTTITIVGFGTS
-2526 TITANQATTTNYL
+2526 TITVNQATTANYL
-2539 AGTTTA
+2539 AATTTA

-2550 NATPVITNFVIPTK
+2550 N
-2564 TFGDAAFSLV
+2564 
-2574 NPTSN
+2574 
-2579 SIGAFTYTSS
+2579 
-2589 NTAVATIAGNVVTI
+2589 VT
-2603 VGGGTTTITAT
+2603 
-2614 QASTADYD
+2614 
-2622 IGTSNATLTVNQAT
+2622 
-2636 TILSNFSVSAKTYGD
+2636 
-2651 VSFNMV
+2651 
-2657 APTTN
+2657 
-2662 SNGAFTYTS
+2662 
-2671 SNTEVATIVGNTITI
+2671 
-2686 VGAGTSTIT
+2686 
-2695 AIQASTV
+2695 
-2702 SYTSS
+2702 
-2707 SITASFQV
+2707 
-2715 GQGIPTLSFS
+2715 PTLAFS
-2725 IPTKTI
+2725 IPPKAI
-2731 LDAAYTI
+2731 VDAPHLI

-2743 NSIGTFTYSSSN
+2743 NSTGSFTYTSSN
-2755 ASVATI
+2755 PSVATI
-2761 VGTTVT
+2761 VDGLLT
-2767 MVGLGTTTI
+2767 MVALGTTTI
-2776 TAVQANSVNYVPAT
+2776 TAVQAETADYISGTISAT
-2790 ITATFTVIKATP
+2790 LTVIKGTP
-2802 TLTNFS
+2802 GLAFS
-2808 IPTKNL
+2808 IPPKNL
-2814 GNPTF
+2814 GDPTF
-2819 LITAP
+2819 LITP
-2824 TTDSDGTFTYTSSDT
+2824 TTGSDGAITYTSSDT

-2940 ISATQ
+2940 ITATQ

-2984 SLANP
+2984 SLVNP

-3024 TATQSG
+3024 TATQAG

-3515 GTGSCIITAAQAST
+3515 GTGSCTITAAQAST

-3543 SRTSPILTNFSVL
+3543 SRTSPVLTNFSVL
-3556 AKDFGSAAF
+3556 AKDFGSAEF

-3575 GAFTYTSSDLTVAT
+3575 GAFTYTSSDPSVAT
-3589 IVKDIV
+3589 IARDVV

-3605 TAVQVS
+3605 TAVQAS

-3682 RGTSTITAVQAST
+3682 RGTSTISANQAST
-3695 TNFLSGSTTALFT
+3695 TNFLSGTTTALFT
-3708 VNRITSVL
+3708 VNRITTVL

-3734 APSSNSDG
+3734 APTSNSDG

-3799 SEFSVS
+3799 SDFSVP

-3825 TFTYTSSNPAVAT
+3825 LFTYTSSNPAVAT

-3858 ASTANYTSDTITT
+3858 TSTANYTSDTITT

-3912 TSSNLL
+3912 RSSNLL

-3937 AAFQESTENS
+3937 TAFQESTENS
-3947 TSAKITASLIVN
+3947 TSAQITASLIVN
-3959 KASNSMSWFSV
+3959 KASNSISWFSV

-3978 PFTLTAPTTN
+3978 PFTMTSPTTA

-3994 YTSSDTSVATIVR
+3994 YTSSDPAVATIVR
-4007 DVITIVGVG
+4007 DVVTIVGIG
-4016 TSTITAVQARTVN
+4016 TSTITALQARTAN
-4029 YEAGTMTTLFTVGEG
+4029 YEPGTITAVFTVGQG

-4051 SMPTKKVG
+4051 SVPAKIVG
-4059 DTPFNI
+4059 DATFTITP
-4065 INPSSN
+4065 PSSN

-4085 ATIVGDLVTIVG
+4085 ATIAGDVVTIVG
-4097 RGTSTITARQSSTTN
+4097 RGTSTITASQASTTN
-4112 FVTGTITSTLQV
+4112 FVTGIITSTLQV
-4124 NLIPTVLTNFA
+4124 NLIPTVLTNFT

-4141 GGATFTIIPPT
+4141 GGAAFTIVPPT
-4152 TNSDGEFTYTS
+4152 TNSDGEFTYTT

-4186 TAVQESTN
+4186 TAVQASTN

-4214 SNFAIPA
+4214 TNFAIPA
-4221 KIIGD
+4221 KIIGE

-4291 LLTTVLSDFAVPA
+4291 LITTVLSDFSVSA

-4374 KNAPTFTNFSIA
+4374 KNAPTITNFSIA

-4394 FKLTHPTSTNTAGAF
+4394 FKLTHPTSTNANGAF

-4440 ASTASFTSGTITTTL
+4440 ASTASFISGTITTTL

-4482 IPRSISDGAFTYT
+4482 APQSISDGAFTYT
-4495 SSNADVATIDGDVVT
+4495 SSNTDVATIDGDVVT

-4591 VTIIGGGVSTIT
+4591 VTIVGGGVSTIT

-4773 MSANYIGETLTT
+4773 MSANYIGETLTIP
-4785 EFIVNQMSPTLSTAF
+4785 FVVNQMSPTLSTAF

-4814 LVAPKSNSISPFVF
+4814 LVAPKSNSISPFVYT
-4828 SSSDIAVVKIAKDVV
+4828 SSDITVVKIAKDVV
-4843 TVFGAGTATITATQA
+4843 TVVGGGTATISGTQA

-4876 KQTVLINFSI
+4876 KTAVLINFSI
-4886 PTKTAGTAP
+4886 PPKIVGTAP

-4900 PTTNGNGLFTYT
+4900 PTMSSNGLITYT
-4912 SSNQAVATIAGNMV
+4912 SSNEAVATITGNMV
-4926 TIVGV
+4926 TVIGI
-4931 GNTTIT
+4931 GSTTIT
-4937 ANQAATANFTSETI
+4937 ANQASTINFTSGTI
-4951 STPLVVNLPTPQLGP
+4951 STTLVVNLPTPQLGP

-5115 MATTVSVPT
+5115 MATTISVPT

-5213 TNSVA
+5213 TTAVA